1 MTTMPKP
8 FSSFE
13 TRGAKHADPATASL
27 VEDIGLAR
35 ETDYFLMR
43 DQLTDQEKEIF
54 AKVRAFGE
62 AEILPIV
69 NDYWERGEFPF
80 ELIPKLAAL
89 NIVGDH
95 NLGGYGCTPMS
106 AVGNG
111 LVNYELSRI
120 DGSVATFFGVHFGL
134 GMQSINILGS
144 EEQRQRYL
152 PAMARLEKIG
162 AFALTEPEHGRAP
175 RR

>member
-13 TRGAKHADPATASL
+13 ARGAKDADPATAAL
-27 VEDIGLAR
+27 VEDIARAR

-43 DQLTDQEKEIF
+43 DQLTDREIELMF
-54 AKVRAFGE
+54 KVRAFGE

-89 NIVGDH
+89 NIIGDYNLGDH
-95 NLGGYGCTPMS
+95 GCTPMS
-106 AVGNG
+106 AVAAG
-111 LVNYELSRI
+111 
-120 DGSVATFFGVHFGL
+120 
-134 GMQSINILGS
+134 
-144 EEQRQRYL
+144 
-152 PAMARLEKIG
+152 
-162 AFALTEPEHGRAP
+162 
-175 RR
+175 